1 MSAATEAWSAVPR
14 KRNRVIPA
22 KWRNPIG
29 VLGAAIVLFAIL
41 VAIFGPYVWTISPYN
56 TAATGFLGPSW
67 AHPMGTDN
75 LGRDTLAR
83 VIAGTRSSLEIGFA
97 AVALSLL
104 VGVPIGV
111 LSGFHR
117 RGVDLVLMRLVDVV
131 FAIPGLILAFLIVGL
146 LGPSQWHE
154 IIAIGIIIMPA
165 LARISR
171 AASLEVMG
179 HPYIESARAM
189 GSSDARMITRHLG
202 PNILAP
208 IIVLTSLY
216 VSQAIVAEATLS
228 FLGLGT
234 QPPKAALGN
243 MLASARGFID
253 ESIWMG
259 IYPGLAIMIIVLGFN
274 FLGDGLRDIL
284 DPRIGTDI
292 GDVAKRT
299 GS

>member
-1 MSAATEAWSAVPR
+1 VTAATETWSAVPR
-14 KRNRVIPA
+14 RRRRLLSA
-22 KWRNPIG
+22 KWRNPVG

-41 VAIFGPYVWTISPYN
+41 VAIFGPWVWTTSPYSP
-56 TAATGFLGPSW
+56 ASASFLGPSW

-83 VIAGTRSSLEIGFA
+83 AIAGTRNSLEIGFA

-104 VGVPIGV
+104 IGVPIGV

-117 RGVDLVLMRLVDVV
+117 RGIDLFLMRIVDVV
-131 FAIPGLILAFLIVGL
+131 FAVPGLILAFLIVGL

-154 IIAIGIIIMPA
+154 IIAIGIIIFPA
-165 LARISR
+165 LARVSR
-171 AASLEVMG
+171 AATLEVMG
-179 HPYIESARAM
+179 HPYVESARAM
-189 GSSDARMITRHLG
+189 GASDARMIGRHVG

-208 IIVLTSLY
+208 VIVLTSLY
-216 VSQAIVAEATLS
+216 VSQAIIAEATLS

-243 MLASARGFID
+243 MLAAARGYID
-253 ESIWMG
+253 ESVWMG
-259 IYPGLAIMIIVLGFN
+259 VFPGLGIMLIVLGFN

-284 DPRIGTDI
+284 DPRIGTDL
-292 GDVAKRT
+292 GDVARRT
-299 GS
+299 GT